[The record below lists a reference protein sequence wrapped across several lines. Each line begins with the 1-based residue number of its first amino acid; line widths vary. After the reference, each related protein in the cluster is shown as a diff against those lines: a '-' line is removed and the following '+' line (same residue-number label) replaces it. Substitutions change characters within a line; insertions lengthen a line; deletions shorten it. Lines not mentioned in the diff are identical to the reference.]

1 MKRKRKIEVFSG
13 GSTVCKAAEKMV
25 SHLESDTC
33 EISILDMRDPNV
45 AARARSLKIRSV
57 PAIVVDGR
65 LIEYADDGSNEDT

>member
-1 MKRKRKIEVFSG
+1 VFSG

-33 EISILDMRDPNV
+33 EISILDMHDPNV
-45 AARARSLKIRSV
+45 AARAKSLKIRSV